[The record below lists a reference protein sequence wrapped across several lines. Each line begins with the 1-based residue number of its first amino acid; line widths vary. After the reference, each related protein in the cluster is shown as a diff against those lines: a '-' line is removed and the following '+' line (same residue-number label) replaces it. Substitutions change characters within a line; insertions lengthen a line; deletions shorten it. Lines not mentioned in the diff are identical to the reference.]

1 MPVPDHI
8 VRRRTGILLAY
19 GTIALVYL
27 YAVYY
32 AAGLLDPIY
41 EREVADDGEPLR
53 RVIVYENRRTPQWAD
68 GPESQVASIVP
79 PDDWLLN
86 LENFVVPEDLRA
98 QFEQALDNGNTGE
111 LLRPFIGQEANWQ
124 EERDAF
130 IKARE
135 FLRETFANFEVEVD
149 YFRRTYYFADYVE
162 HDLRFIRDPATE
174 NGRRLQAAR
183 RFYLNDSAWAG
194 WRDDPDRDTKA
205 PLPTLMYMLPDSI
218 QQRRDGKVWRAAYAY
233 FFTENVNGQVV
244 EPLREL
250 LERWTDLKDSIVQRV
265 KDGDDDA
272 LGDLPFNYY

>member
-27 YAVYY
+27 FAVYY

-41 EREVADDGEPLR
+41 GVDEEPSPQ
-53 RVIVYENRRTPQWAD
+53 VTVHENRRMPQWAVM
-68 GPESQVASIVP
+68 PESQVPSIVP
-79 PDDWLLN
+79 PDNWPLDLSNSLGKYAI
-86 LENFVVPEDLRA
+86 PEDLIA
-98 QFEQALDNGNTGE
+98 QWEQAMEKGKMGE
-111 LLRPFIGQEANWQ
+111 LLRPFIEQEDNWQ

-135 FLRETFANFEVEVD
+135 FLRATYANFEVHVD
-149 YFRRTYYFADYVE
+149 YRRRKYYFTDYVE
-162 HDLRFIRDPATE
+162 QDLTRIHPVTP
-174 NGRRLQAAR
+174 NGRRLMEAR
-183 RFYLNDSAWAG
+183 KFYLNDSAWAR
-194 WRDDPDRDTKA
+194 WRDNRDRGTKA
-205 PLPTLMYMLPDSI
+205 PLPSMMFMLPDSI
-218 QQRRDGKVWRAAYAY
+218 QRQDGKVWRAAYAY

-265 KDGDDDA
+265 KGGDDSV
-272 LGDLPFNYY
+272 LNELPSSFY